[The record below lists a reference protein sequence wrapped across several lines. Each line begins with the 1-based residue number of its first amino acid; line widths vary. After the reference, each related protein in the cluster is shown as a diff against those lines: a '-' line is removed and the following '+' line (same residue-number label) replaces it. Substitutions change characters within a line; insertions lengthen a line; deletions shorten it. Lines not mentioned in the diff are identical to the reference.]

1 MFYTLHMLKK
11 TSYFLI
17 LLIIAGC
24 SPESDFEK
32 YKDHVKTLASDE
44 FEGRAPG
51 TPGGE
56 KTKSY
61 ISNHFESLGLKS
73 FGDSYLMPVTLTAIT
88 LDESKSSFN
97 LAVDGEVMNIAYRS
111 DVVYGTTRQLD
122 NVSIENSDLVFVGY
136 GVNAPEY
143 GWNDY
148 KVDVKGKTV
157 VMLINDPGFELQ
169 STEFNGRAMTY
180 YGRWTYKFEEA
191 ARQGAAGVLIIHETA
206 PASYPWG
213 VVENG
218 WSGEQLNLTFK
229 DKNIGRSALEGWITL
244 DVAEKLFAKMNTS
257 YDEMK
262 SIALSKNFQPIPMDG
277 MTLSSNM
284 VNALRETDSH
294 NVVGYV
300 EGSEAPEEFV
310 LIMGHWDHMGVDTSI
325 EGDQIYNGA
334 VDNATGTAAVM
345 HIAETFSKKSP
356 KRSIAFIGLTAE
368 ESGLLG
374 SAYMVE
380 YPPFEYKNVI
390 GGLNLDAFP
399 AFGKAKDIT
408 IVGYGASEILNFNR
422 VPEIN
427 LNTGRDAVITPVVAN
442 GRIVDVSVSYG
453 GTDYNSPPDLVVLG
467 IGSDAK
473 LVPEMN
479 SSGNIVSVN
488 IQSGGIGYGVS
499 TTFVRIDP
507 AGSGFKS
514 KPSLQR
520 WTINEFKKNLS
531 NLNDDDVFISNPL
544 NSEYGLQCSY
554 TYAPRNL
561 RKISYASDADGHNA
575 CYAGADDYHAN
586 ADADIAD
593 EADAADTDAGV
604 ADDVEIL
611 TEYQGLDQ
619 HDQQPTRG

>member
-24 SPESDFEK
+24 SPQSDFEK

-61 ISNHFESLGLKS
+61 ISNHFKSLGLKS

-408 IVGYGASEILNFNR
+408 IVGYGASELEAILNKHASAEGKYLAPDKS
-422 VPEIN
+422 PEAGFFYRSDHIN
-427 LNTGRDAVITPVVAN
+427 FAKKGIPMIYADPGI
-442 GRIVDVSVSYG
+442 
-453 GTDYNSPPDLVVLG
+453 DLVNGGLERGFQLAKQYTSDAYHKPADEVTDDWDWEGIEQDLG
-467 IGSDAK
+467 IFT
-473 LVPEMN
+473 N
-479 SSGNIVSVN
+479 
-488 IQSGGIGYGVS
+488 
-499 TTFVRIDP
+499 FIDDL
-507 AGSGFKS
+507 A
-514 KPSLQR
+514 
-520 WTINEFKKNLS
+520 
-531 NLNDDDVFISNPL
+531 
-544 NSEYGLQCSY
+544 NSEEYPNWYINSEFR
-554 TYAPRNL
+554 AIR
-561 RKISYASDADGHNA
+561 
-575 CYAGADDYHAN
+575 
-586 ADADIAD
+586 D
-593 EADAADTDAGV
+593 ES
-604 ADDVEIL
+604 
-611 TEYQGLDQ
+611 QNN
-619 HDQQPTRG
+619 

>member
-24 SPESDFEK
+24 SPQSDFEK

-88 LDESKSSFN
+88 LDESKSNFN

-408 IVGYGASEILNFNR
+408 IVGYGASELEAILNKHASAEGKYLAPDKS
-422 VPEIN
+422 PEAGFFYRSDHIN
-427 LNTGRDAVITPVVAN
+427 FAKKGIPMIYADPGI
-442 GRIVDVSVSYG
+442 
-453 GTDYNSPPDLVVLG
+453 DLVNGGLERGFQLAKQYTSDAYHKPADEVTDDWDWEGIEQDLG
-467 IGSDAK
+467 IFT
-473 LVPEMN
+473 N
-479 SSGNIVSVN
+479 
-488 IQSGGIGYGVS
+488 
-499 TTFVRIDP
+499 FIDDL
-507 AGSGFKS
+507 A
-514 KPSLQR
+514 
-520 WTINEFKKNLS
+520 
-531 NLNDDDVFISNPL
+531 
-544 NSEYGLQCSY
+544 NSEEYPNWYINSEF
-554 TYAPRNL
+554 RSI
-561 RKISYASDADGHNA
+561 R
-575 CYAGADDYHAN
+575 
-586 ADADIAD
+586 D
-593 EADAADTDAGV
+593 ES
-604 ADDVEIL
+604 
-611 TEYQGLDQ
+611 QNN
-619 HDQQPTRG
+619 

>member
-17 LLIIAGC
+17 LLFIAGC
-24 SPESDFEK
+24 SPQSDFEK

-44 FEGRAPG
+44 FEGRKPG

-244 DVAEKLFAKMNTS
+244 DVAEKLFAKMNTT

-262 SIALSKNFQPIPMDG
+262 SKALSKNFQPIPMDG

-408 IVGYGASEILNFNR
+408 IVGYGASELEAILNKHASAEGKYLAPDKS
-422 VPEIN
+422 PEAGFFYRSDHIN
-427 LNTGRDAVITPVVAN
+427 FAKKGIPMIYADPGI
-442 GRIVDVSVSYG
+442 
-453 GTDYNSPPDLVVLG
+453 DLVNGGLERGFQLAKQYTSDAYHKPADEVTDDWDWEGIEQDLG
-467 IGSDAK
+467 IFT
-473 LVPEMN
+473 N
-479 SSGNIVSVN
+479 
-488 IQSGGIGYGVS
+488 
-499 TTFVRIDP
+499 FIDDL
-507 AGSGFKS
+507 A
-514 KPSLQR
+514 
-520 WTINEFKKNLS
+520 
-531 NLNDDDVFISNPL
+531 
-544 NSEYGLQCSY
+544 NSEEYPNWYINSEFR
-554 TYAPRNL
+554 AIR
-561 RKISYASDADGHNA
+561 
-575 CYAGADDYHAN
+575 
-586 ADADIAD
+586 D
-593 EADAADTDAGV
+593 ES
-604 ADDVEIL
+604 
-611 TEYQGLDQ
+611 QNN
-619 HDQQPTRG
+619 

>member
-17 LLIIAGC
+17 LLFIAGC
-24 SPESDFEK
+24 SPQSDFEK

-244 DVAEKLFAKMNTS
+244 DVAEKLFAKMNTT

-262 SIALSKNFQPIPMDG
+262 SKALSKNFQPIPMDG

-408 IVGYGASEILNFNR
+408 IVGYGASELEAILNKHASAEGKYLAPDKS
-422 VPEIN
+422 PEAGFFYRSDHIN
-427 LNTGRDAVITPVVAN
+427 FAKKGIPMIYADPGI
-442 GRIVDVSVSYG
+442 
-453 GTDYNSPPDLVVLG
+453 DLVNGGLERGFELAKQYTSEAYHKPADEVTDDWDWEGIEQDLG
-467 IGSDAK
+467 IFT
-473 LVPEMN
+473 N
-479 SSGNIVSVN
+479 
-488 IQSGGIGYGVS
+488 
-499 TTFVRIDP
+499 FIDDL
-507 AGSGFKS
+507 A
-514 KPSLQR
+514 
-520 WTINEFKKNLS
+520 
-531 NLNDDDVFISNPL
+531 
-544 NSEYGLQCSY
+544 NSEEYPNWY
-554 TYAPRNL
+554 
-561 RKISYASDADGHNA
+561 ISSEFRA
-575 CYAGADDYHAN
+575 
-586 ADADIAD
+586 IRD
-593 EADAADTDAGV
+593 ES
-604 ADDVEIL
+604 
-611 TEYQGLDQ
+611 QNN
-619 HDQQPTRG
+619 

>member
-1 MFYTLHMLKK
+1 MFYTLHMFKK

-24 SPESDFEK
+24 SPQSDFEK
-32 YKDHVKTLASDE
+32 YKDHVKTLASYE

-244 DVAEKLFAKMNTS
+244 DVAEKLFAKMNTT

-262 SIALSKNFQPIPMDG
+262 SKALSKNFQPIPMDG

-284 VNALRETDSH
+284 ANALRETDSH

-408 IVGYGASEILNFNR
+408 IVGYGASELEAILNKHASAEGKYLAPDKS
-422 VPEIN
+422 PEAGYFYRSDHIN
-427 LNTGRDAVITPVVAN
+427 FAKKGIPMIYADPGI
-442 GRIVDVSVSYG
+442 
-453 GTDYNSPPDLVVLG
+453 DLVNGGLERGFQLAKQYTSDAYHKPADEVTDDWDWEGIEQDLG
-467 IGSDAK
+467 IFT
-473 LVPEMN
+473 N
-479 SSGNIVSVN
+479 
-488 IQSGGIGYGVS
+488 
-499 TTFVRIDP
+499 FIDDL
-507 AGSGFKS
+507 A
-514 KPSLQR
+514 
-520 WTINEFKKNLS
+520 
-531 NLNDDDVFISNPL
+531 
-544 NSEYGLQCSY
+544 NSEEYPNWYINSEFR
-554 TYAPRNL
+554 AIR
-561 RKISYASDADGHNA
+561 
-575 CYAGADDYHAN
+575 
-586 ADADIAD
+586 D
-593 EADAADTDAGV
+593 ES
-604 ADDVEIL
+604 
-611 TEYQGLDQ
+611 QNN
-619 HDQQPTRG
+619 

>member
-24 SPESDFEK
+24 SPQSDFEK

-88 LDESKSSFN
+88 LDESKSNFN

-408 IVGYGASEILNFNR
+408 IVGYGASELEAILNKHASAEGKYLAPDKS
-422 VPEIN
+422 PEAGFFYRSDHIN
-427 LNTGRDAVITPVVAN
+427 FAKKGIPMIYADPGI
-442 GRIVDVSVSYG
+442 
-453 GTDYNSPPDLVVLG
+453 DLVNGGLERGFELAKQYTSDAYHKPADEVTDDWDWEGIEQDLG
-467 IGSDAK
+467 IFT
-473 LVPEMN
+473 N
-479 SSGNIVSVN
+479 
-488 IQSGGIGYGVS
+488 
-499 TTFVRIDP
+499 FIDDL
-507 AGSGFKS
+507 A
-514 KPSLQR
+514 
-520 WTINEFKKNLS
+520 
-531 NLNDDDVFISNPL
+531 
-544 NSEYGLQCSY
+544 NSEEYPNWYINSEFR
-554 TYAPRNL
+554 AIR
-561 RKISYASDADGHNA
+561 
-575 CYAGADDYHAN
+575 
-586 ADADIAD
+586 D
-593 EADAADTDAGV
+593 ES
-604 ADDVEIL
+604 
-611 TEYQGLDQ
+611 QNN
-619 HDQQPTRG
+619 

>member
-1 MFYTLHMLKK
+1 MFYNLYMLKK
-11 TSYFLI
+11 IPYFLI

-24 SPESDFEK
+24 SPQSDFEK
-32 YKDHVKTLASDE
+32 YKNHVKTLASDE

-61 ISNHFESLGLKS
+61 ISDHFKSLGLKS

-97 LAVDGEVMNIAYRS
+97 LEVDGKAMKIAYKS

-122 NVSIENSDLVFVGY
+122 NVTVENSDLIFVGY

-262 SIALSKNFQPIPMDG
+262 SKALSKDFQPIAMDG
-277 MTLSSNM
+277 MKLSSNM
-284 VNALRETDSH
+284 VNTLRETDSH

-300 EGSEAPEEFV
+300 EGSESPEEFV

-345 HIAETFSKKSP
+345 HIAETFSKRSP

-408 IVGYGASEILNFNR
+408 IVGYGASELEAVLNKYASAEGKYLAPDKS
-422 VPEIN
+422 PEAGFFYRSDHIN
-427 LNTGRDAVITPVVAN
+427 FAKKGIPMIYADPGI
-442 GRIVDVSVSYG
+442 
-453 GTDYNSPPDLVVLG
+453 DLVNGGLERGFELAKKYTSDAYHKPSDEVTDDWDWEGIEQDLG
-467 IGSDAK
+467 IFTNFIDDLA
-473 LVPEMN
+473 N
-479 SSGNIVSVN
+479 SGEYPNWYI
-488 IQSGGIGYGVS
+488 
-499 TTFVRIDP
+499 
-507 AGSGFKS
+507 
-514 KPSLQR
+514 
-520 WTINEFKKNLS
+520 
-531 NLNDDDVFISNPL
+531 
-544 NSEYGLQCSY
+544 NSEFR
-554 TYAPRNL
+554 AIR
-561 RKISYASDADGHNA
+561 
-575 CYAGADDYHAN
+575 
-586 ADADIAD
+586 D
-593 EADAADTDAGV
+593 ES
-604 ADDVEIL
+604 
-611 TEYQGLDQ
+611 QNN
-619 HDQQPTRG
+619 

>member
-24 SPESDFEK
+24 SPQSDFEK

-88 LDESKSSFN
+88 LDESKSNFN

-244 DVAEKLFAKMNTS
+244 DVAEKLFAKMNTT

-262 SIALSKNFQPIPMDG
+262 SKALSKNFQPIPMDG

-284 VNALRETDSH
+284 ANALRETDSH

-408 IVGYGASEILNFNR
+408 IVGYGASELEAILNKHASAEGKYLAPDKS
-422 VPEIN
+422 PEAGFFYRSDHIN
-427 LNTGRDAVITPVVAN
+427 FAKKGIPMIYADPGI
-442 GRIVDVSVSYG
+442 
-453 GTDYNSPPDLVVLG
+453 DLVNGGLERGFELAKQYTSEAYHKPADEVTDDWDWEGIEQDLG
-467 IGSDAK
+467 IFT
-473 LVPEMN
+473 N
-479 SSGNIVSVN
+479 
-488 IQSGGIGYGVS
+488 
-499 TTFVRIDP
+499 FIDDL
-507 AGSGFKS
+507 A
-514 KPSLQR
+514 
-520 WTINEFKKNLS
+520 
-531 NLNDDDVFISNPL
+531 
-544 NSEYGLQCSY
+544 NSEEYPNWY
-554 TYAPRNL
+554 
-561 RKISYASDADGHNA
+561 ISSEFRA
-575 CYAGADDYHAN
+575 
-586 ADADIAD
+586 IRD
-593 EADAADTDAGV
+593 ES
-604 ADDVEIL
+604 
-611 TEYQGLDQ
+611 QNN
-619 HDQQPTRG
+619 

>member
-24 SPESDFEK
+24 SPQSDFEK

-88 LDESKSSFN
+88 LDESKSNFN

-262 SIALSKNFQPIPMDG
+262 SLALSKNFQPISMDG

-408 IVGYGASEILNFNR
+408 IVGYGASELEAILNKHASAEGKYLAPDKS
-422 VPEIN
+422 PEAGFFYRSDHIN
-427 LNTGRDAVITPVVAN
+427 FAKKGIPMIYADPGI
-442 GRIVDVSVSYG
+442 
-453 GTDYNSPPDLVVLG
+453 DLVNGGLERGFQLAKQYTSDAYHKPADEVTDDWDWEGIEQDLG
-467 IGSDAK
+467 IFT
-473 LVPEMN
+473 N
-479 SSGNIVSVN
+479 
-488 IQSGGIGYGVS
+488 
-499 TTFVRIDP
+499 FIDDL
-507 AGSGFKS
+507 A
-514 KPSLQR
+514 
-520 WTINEFKKNLS
+520 
-531 NLNDDDVFISNPL
+531 
-544 NSEYGLQCSY
+544 NSEEYPNWYINSEFR
-554 TYAPRNL
+554 AIR
-561 RKISYASDADGHNA
+561 
-575 CYAGADDYHAN
+575 
-586 ADADIAD
+586 D
-593 EADAADTDAGV
+593 ES
-604 ADDVEIL
+604 
-611 TEYQGLDQ
+611 QNN
-619 HDQQPTRG
+619 